1 MYTDESWAAFTKAL
15 ERAQANIDYTN
26 INTTNL
32 LNQLMTTLKQKY
44 TYLWKAKEG
53 LKLRLLMLHS
63 TIRIQPALMPHW
75 YSL

>member
-32 LNQLMTTLKQKY
+32 LNQLMTTLKSKY
-44 TYLWKAKEG
+44 TQLWKAKEA
-53 LKLRLLMLHS
+53 LKV
-63 TIRIQPALMPHW
+63 QALMPHW
-75 YSL
+75 